1 MTNEVLET
9 DTFLEVYDSFEKK
22 EQEWIEKIKDQLK
35 ENLLAGK
42 PLGFIWL
49 REKRLDDK
57 RLFYVINEKT
67 EKALLVAFGPKK
79 EQQRIINNILRNK
92 EEYLSFIS

>member
-9 DTFLEVYDSFEKK
+9 DTFLEVYDNLEKK

-35 ENLLAGK
+35 ENLLTGK

-49 REKRLDDK
+49 REKKLDDK

-67 EKALLVAFGPKK
+67 EKALLVAFGTKK
-79 EQQRIINNILRNK
+79 EQQRIINAILRNK
-92 EEYLSFIS
+92 EEYFMFIS